1 MKFKCAY
8 GIVPGLSSIG
18 QGTDR
23 QSQIRFVNKNGVAAV
38 CLADT
43 EGTLERA
50 KFYAE
55 LAAEAGTALMTE
67 RFDEMYSLEDD
78 SVKKEVLEKI
88 EEVFRKAGLKLS
100 GVKITLLFAAVK
112 AGRYL
117 AGNMGDGLV
126 ARLDGGSSVL
136 LVPEDGPFPGRTY
149 FAAQDNEL
157 GNLRICR
164 GDLEGSS
171 GLMIMSAG
179 GCRSLYESGTGSLS
193 PACGTFFE
201 WLKEYDEETVSEALA
216 DNIDKYFIKDT
227 KGDIGIAVLAPDD
240 DDAETAA
247 EGSDT
252 EESEAVS
259 NMEEALEEN
268 AAHTLKEDKIAEI
281 GNGRKKLKYAIAAAI
296 LVLAVILIFALRQP
310 GSTVQKPGE
319 KGDKKPPVT
328 QSQDSGPSGSQSKGS
343 ESPAGQLDNM
353 EPTVSFSAENPVS
366 YDPGQYE
373 VGQDI
378 SAGEYFFWTG
388 EMLEPGSIEING
400 ESCLSDK
407 LYCMT
412 VQVGEG
418 DTLYS
423 DYRFTAASNVNPV
436 KAAKGILISGKY
448 KIGKDIAPG
457 NYTISP
463 ESKDIKGRYY
473 SVLDGKIDNADTF
486 SDDTAVVVPK
496 EGYIVFYHSVL
507 HVEGNK

>member
-18 QGTDR
+18 QGMDR
-23 QSQIRFVNKNGVAAV
+23 QSQIRFVNENGVAAV

-43 EGTLERA
+43 TGTLERS

-67 RFDEMYSLEDD
+67 RFDELYPLEDD
-78 SVKKEVLEKI
+78 YVKKEIMEKM
-88 EEVFRKAGLKLS
+88 EEAFRKAGLKLS
-100 GVKITLLFAAVK
+100 GVKITLLFAAVE
-112 AGRYL
+112 ARRYL
-117 AGNMGDGLV
+117 TGNMGDGLV
-126 ARLDGGSSVL
+126 ARLDGGSTVL
-136 LVPEDGPFPGRTY
+136 LAPEDGPFSGGTY
-149 FAAQDNEL
+149 FAAQGNEL
-157 GNLRICR
+157 GNLRVCR

-171 GLMIMSAG
+171 GFMIMSAG

-227 KGDIGIAVLAPDD
+227 KGDIGIAVLVSDD
-240 DDAETAA
+240 DDAETV
-247 EGSDT
+247 T
-252 EESEAVS
+252 ESSEPAESEVS
-259 NMEEALEEN
+259 PNAEAALE
-268 AAHTLKEDKIAEI
+268 AHETHAFKEDKTAAR
-281 GNGRKKLKYAIAAAI
+281 GNGRKKLKYVIAAAI
-296 LVLAVILIFALRQP
+296 LILTVILVFALKQP

-319 KGDKKPPVT
+319 KENNKPPVT
-328 QSQDSGPSGSQSKGS
+328 QSQDEPSASQSKNGKT
-343 ESPAGQLDNM
+343 PAEQPEKM
-353 EPTVSFSAENPVS
+353 EPTISFTVEDPAS

-436 KAAKGILISGKY
+436 KAAKGVLISGKY
-448 KIGKDIAPG
+448 KIGKDISPG

-463 ESKDIKGRYY
+463 ADKNTEGRYY
-473 SVLDGKIDNADTF
+473 SVLDGEIDNDDAFSNDT
-486 SDDTAVVVPK
+486 TVEVP
-496 EGYIVFYHSVL
+496 EAGYVVFYNSVL
-507 HVEGNK
+507 HVEEKK